1 MIFTLFG
8 ILITSI
14 AVSPTFGE
22 NESIVVSTDKS
33 SYSENDVISI
43 YGEIKYIALGDQ
55 ISLIVQAPNGNIVQ
69 LDQMTVESDKK
80 FNTEIN
86 PNGPYWKTPGMYKIT
101 ITQNEN
107 NQATAYFEFTGI
119 TSPSVNEEAVAEESE
134 AVAEES
140 EAVAEESEAVAEE
153 GTVEEAV
160 AEESE
165 AVAEEGTVEEA
176 VAEESEVTIIDS
188 IITATSITIQ
198 DSTDLISYEITN
210 GKVINSIPD
219 LDAVSLLLYIESTD
233 DGSITLTIPRSVLD
247 ATINSED
254 DQFFVLV
261 DGEEV
266 DFEEIATSTERTLTI
281 NFMAGTEEIEI
292 IGTFVIP
299 EFGTIAAMILAVAI
313 ISIVAISAKSRPGM
327 LSRY

>member
-69 LDQMTVESDKK
+69 LDQMTVGSDKK
-80 FNTEIN
+80 FSAEIN
-86 PNGPYWKTPGMYKIT
+86 PNGPYWKTPGTYKIT

-107 NQATAYFEFTGI
+107 NQGTVSFEFTGN
-119 TSPSVNEEAVAEESE
+119 TSVSVNEEVTAEE
-134 AVAEES
+134 VTAEE
-140 EAVAEESEAVAEE
+140 VTAEELEEVTAEE
-153 GTVEEAV
+153 LEEV
-160 AEESE
+160 TAEELE
-165 AVAEEGTVEEA
+165 
-176 VAEESEVTIIDS
+176 EVTVIDS
-188 IITATSITIQ
+188 IITETTITIQ
-198 DSTDLISYEITN
+198 DSTDLVSYEIVN
-210 GKVINSIPD
+210 GKLISVIPD
-219 LDAVSLLLYIESTD
+219 MDAVSLLLHIESIN

-247 ATINSED
+247 ATIKDED

-266 DFEEIATSTERTLTI
+266 DFEEIVTSTHRTLTI
-281 NFMAGTEEIEI
+281 NFLSGTEEIEI